1 MAPPHP
7 TLGTHARSPRPT
19 RLRPRLRLRL
29 RPRPLLPSPMT
40 TPGFPSP
47 SPPPPLLLLLLLLL
61 SLLPHP
67 SSSFACHSPFATV
80 DGVVIDAPS
89 SSLTST
95 LTHRR
100 IVLRA
105 STSRIVGGG
114 HGSSSSIETYFPPSR
129 ISDVLG
135 TMIAAAVGNDR
146 YLLLTSNDDPDASFV
161 GIVGSMRED
170 GTRRRKWRR

>member
-1 MAPPHP
+1 MGKESRATRPQNNDKTPTNKNKKHILTMTPPHP

-40 TPGFPSP
+40 TTVLPPPSP

-61 SLLPHP
+61 SLLPHL

-80 DGVVIDAPS
+80 DGVVVDAPS
-89 SSLTST
+89 SLLTST
-95 LTHRR
+95 STHRR

-105 STSRIVGGG
+105 STLGGVRMSTLSYSRFGGNYDDDG
-114 HGSSSSIETYFPPSR
+114 DDDEYG
-129 ISDVLG
+129 
-135 TMIAAAVGNDR
+135 IAV
-146 YLLLTSNDDPDASFV
+146 PF
-161 GIVGSMRED
+161 
-170 GTRRRKWRR
+170 